1 FAAGAK
7 MMGLEPGVE
16 WSFDDFSKV
25 HKESLQKPEYMAV
38 MRELFNATFIMLD
51 KDRKG
56 FVTPND
62 WEQAFKVF
70 RFNDPSEA
78 KTAFDTLDLDKD
90 GQIGYQE
97 FMDCSLEFF
106 CSEDNKHG
114 SLGMLG
120 PLPS

>member
-1 FAAGAK
+1 
-7 MMGLEPGVE
+7 MMGLEPGVK

-25 HKESLQKPEYMAV
+25 HKENLQKPEYMAV

-51 KDRKG
+51 KDRTG
-56 FVTPND
+56 FLTSND
-62 WEQAFKVF
+62 WEQAFSVF
-70 RFNDPSEA
+70 HFNDPSEA
-78 KTAFDTLDLDKD
+78 QTAFNTLDLDKD

-114 SLGMLG
+114 SLAMLG